1 MATPYPRVPLVS
13 PLPACSTGPVPRS
26 LLVLGALALALGL
39 GSVVVPWVGMPR
51 PVVLASGV
59 DPLVG
64 GAELEVMSPAGLA
77 DAGDAGTQA
86 GSASQAGSGS
96 QRGRRRQSVELPE
109 VALVDPDA
117 RLLGSGS
124 LTGLSDSV
132 GALLE
137 EELGT
142 PTETSSA
149 DSRDTRARAAE
160 EASWAELLEE
170 LCDDGVRWN
179 ATYAARELLSRLY
192 AGEFGEQDWKAA
204 EAVLESG
211 DRQQEVL
218 TTALLMRM
226 VDQAAQRGGAPRPL
240 HPVLR
245 ERTLAWLD
253 GAPPTAYV
261 PGLMVTRG
269 LVTRTC
275 MVHVVDLQ
283 QDLGALAS
291 NPTHRA
297 RFRAAFV
304 LGATG
309 RTAWSTV
316 VAEALLPHLRDNFID
331 GDACMALHALQQLGP
346 FVAPQLAY
354 ARASADAQQS
364 RCIEALLAECNEL
377 GSSQRLDLK
386 GISWRTREPL
396 QYWGYVHDWDRTRV
410 APWIRKD

>member
-1 MATPYPRVPLVS
+1 MAPPYPRVPLVS
-13 PLPACSTGPVPRS
+13 PSHACSTGLVTRS
-26 LLVLGALALALGL
+26 LPILGAVALVLAL
-39 GSVVVPWVGMPR
+39 GSVVIPWGGEVR

-59 DPLVG
+59 EPLVHETRLEGVSATLPVEVGAG
-64 GAELEVMSPAGLA
+64 GSTGGTRTG
-77 DAGDAGTQA
+77 GD
-86 GSASQAGSGS
+86 
-96 QRGRRRQSVELPE
+96 RRRKPVELPE
-109 VALVDPDA
+109 VERFDPDS
-117 RLLGSGS
+117 RLLDSAS
-124 LTGLSDSV
+124 LAGLSDSV
-132 GALLE
+132 EALLKKE
-137 EELGT
+137 AGT
-142 PTETSSA
+142 PVEASPS
-149 DSRDTRARAAE
+149 DSRDARAHEAE
-160 EASWAELLEE
+160 EASWTDLLED

-179 ATYAARELLSRLY
+179 ATYAARELLSRVY
-192 AGEFGEQDWKAA
+192 AGAVGEQDWKAA
-204 EAVLESG
+204 EAVLDSG

-245 ERTLAWLD
+245 ERALAWLD
-253 GAPPTAYV
+253 GAPSTAYV
-261 PGLMVTRG
+261 PGLMATRG

-283 QDLGALAS
+283 QDLGALAA

-309 RTAWSTV
+309 RTAWSAV
-316 VAEALLPHLRDNFID
+316 VAEALLPHLRANFIE

-346 FVAPQLAY
+346 FVAPELAF
-354 ARASADAQQS
+354 ARASADAQQA
-364 RCIEALLAECNEL
+364 RCIEALLAECDEL